1 MKKLLIILAIVLL
14 PMSSLASPYL
24 VTNAYAPEVLVLK
37 YTGRL
42 DGVAFETPYG
52 TFHSSGASV
61 IYDLVGMNLN
71 IVHNFTELKA
81 CNAVGCSDPVSFQTP
96 IRPNAPTNLRILN

>member
-1 MKKLLIILAIVLL
+1 VKKILIILAVVFL
-14 PMSSLASPYL
+14 PISVFASPFL
-24 VTNAYAPEVLVLK
+24 GTDPYAPEVAVLK

-61 IYDLVGMNLN
+61 IYDLAGINLN
-71 IVHNFTELKA
+71 VVHSFTELKA
-81 CNAVGCSDPVSFQTP
+81 CNAIGCSDSVSFQTP
-96 IRPNAPTNLRILN
+96 IRPNPPAHLRIL